1 MGPSSDLQSFAIR
14 SLLLPTGLGR
24 GQKWSLEPET
34 RQLGILETFNYTD
47 SYKFQYA
54 YDANGNITLA
64 TVGTNRTRYT
74 YDSANQLTR
83 EDNHAAGKTWVWT
96 YDDAGNILTKKE

>member
-1 MGPSSDLQSFAIR
+1 MKYSYGTTADGK
-14 SLLLPTGLGR
+14 PTS
-24 GQKWSLEPET
+24 QVTEMDP
-34 RQLGILETFNYTD
+34 QPYTD

-64 TVGTNRTRYT
+64 TVGTNRARYT

-83 EDNHAAGKTWVWT
+83 EDNQAAGKTWVWT